1 MESSE
6 HFFNTQNHSVN
17 GFVHIGR
24 FIKYMYSRTCPV
36 IFWVKL
42 AWCVERF
49 IEKAEVNSQDNK
61 QLGLTDKLSDKN
73 HEHGKLWAEKFKGFP
88 YLTFSC
94 HLLAHHWST
103 IRYWK
108 ILVTSHNHTSF
119 CPLRNTSGRAM
130 QQYLATATST
140 TGYVPE

>member
-42 AWCVERF
+42 AWFVERF

-94 HLLAHHWST
+94 HLLAHH
-103 IRYWK
+103 
-108 ILVTSHNHTSF
+108 
-119 CPLRNTSGRAM
+119 
-130 QQYLATATST
+130 
-140 TGYVPE
+140 